1 MPPKAKSRTAAASA
15 ASAKARK
22 PTQDVLPAPLEQKGW
37 KMVQD
42 KSMGKLVAMSPGG
55 KLYTPSSTAAPL
67 QAARLPRG
75 PRGRP
80 GAPLGVA
87 DAKAEPE
94 EAAAGYEPDHRVR
107 LRVLR
112 HRPH

>member
-75 PRGRP
+75 PRGRL
-80 GAPLGVA
+80 GAPLGVTHQGH
-87 DAKAEPE
+87 DA
-94 EAAAGYEPDHRVR
+94 EAAAGGH
-107 LRVLR
+107 
-112 HRPH
+112 